1 MTFFNKKT
9 EVMQIEMTP
18 YGRYLY
24 SIGKFKPHSYEF
36 VDDDIVYQPSG
47 STENQEDAHNRI
59 LNETPKLKI
68 NRAFQDEAPQ
78 VESPPT
84 MDRQRIMVKRMNQ
97 KQNGLFALG
106 RSSYSSENTPSFQV
120 TMLQGELV
128 GSSLVYEVSSSQ
140 PGGIGSI
147 SGSVFI
153 PQVNVQVNFSAI
165 SDSILNPTSQFDGET
180 VRSETFENGDYVEIR
195 YKEPI
200 IHLKEFNSF
209 YEKEN
214 FEFEVFKVDSDDNEV
229 LIPLKMKKKFSAII
243 NNILTD
249 NPPEPLGAS
258 EDRLFAQD
266 GDYEDPSFIDY
277 FFSIQVD
284 KEIPEEILCK
294 AIDSLEVNSQ
304 FLDEELICPDRRTD
318 RFDIYATRV
327 GPDDLEDCD

>member
-36 VDDDIVYQPSG
+36 VDDDVVYYISG
-47 STENQEDAHNRI
+47 SSEAQEDAHKRI

-78 VESPPT
+78 VESPPLINQ
-84 MDRQRIMVKRMNQ
+84 QRVMAKKMTQ

-106 RSSYSSENTPSFQV
+106 RSSYSSNNSPSFQV
-120 TMLQGELV
+120 TMLQGELT
-128 GSSLVYEVSSSQ
+128 GSSLVFEVSSSH
-140 PGGIGSI
+140 PAGTGSV

-153 PQVNVQVNFSAI
+153 PQVNVQFNFSAVKG
-165 SDSILNPTSQFDGET
+165 SILNPDPQFDGET
-180 VRSETFENGDYVEIR
+180 IRSETFDNGEYVEVR

-200 IHLKEFNSF
+200 IHMKEFNSF

-214 FEFEVFKVDSDDNEV
+214 FEFEVFRVDGDDNEI
-229 LIPLKMKKKFSAII
+229 LTPLKMNKKLSSIVNGLLI
-243 NNILTD
+243 DDDPNVDYQSPTE
-249 NPPEPLGAS
+249 PEFVE
-258 EDRLFAQD
+258 EDAYDSGFV
-266 GDYEDPSFIDY
+266 EY
-277 FFSIQVD
+277 FFTIEVD

-304 FLDEELICPDRRTD
+304 FLDEELICPDQRTD
-318 RFDIYATRV
+318 RFNIYATRV

>member
-36 VDDDIVYQPSG
+36 VDDDIVYQSSG

-120 TMLQGELV
+120 TMLQGELT
-128 GSSLVYEVSSSQ
+128 GSNLVYEVSSSQ
-140 PGGIGSI
+140 PAGVGSV

-165 SDSILNPTSQFDGET
+165 SDSVLNPPSQFDGET

-214 FEFEVFKVDSDDNEV
+214 FEFEVFKVDSDDNEI
-229 LIPLKMKKKFSAII
+229 LIPLKMEKKFSAIV
-243 NNILTD
+243 NGLLMEDGSVNDFQPSPSALY
-249 NPPEPLGAS
+249 E
-258 EDRLFAQD
+258 EDRDKPDFV
-266 GDYEDPSFIDY
+266 DY

-284 KEIPEEILCK
+284 KEIPEEILCN

-304 FLDEELICPDRRTD
+304 FLDEELICPDQRTD

>member
-36 VDDDIVYQPSG
+36 VDDDVVYSVVG
-47 STENQEDAHNRI
+47 ENQEDAHGRI

-78 VESPPT
+78 VDSPPLISQ
-84 MDRQRIMVKRMNQ
+84 QRVMAKKMNQ

-106 RSSYSSENTPSFQV
+106 RSSYSSNNSPSFQV
-120 TMLQGELV
+120 TMLQGELT
-128 GSSLVYEVSSSQ
+128 GSSLVFEVSSSQ
-140 PGGIGSI
+140 PAGNGSI

-153 PQVNVQVNFSAI
+153 PQVNVQFNFSAVKGN
-165 SDSILNPTSQFDGET
+165 ILNPDPQFDGET
-180 VRSETFENGDYVEIR
+180 IRSETFDNGEYVEVR

-200 IHLKEFNSF
+200 IHMKEFNSF

-214 FEFEVFKVDSDDNEV
+214 FEFEVFRVDGDDNEI
-229 LIPLKMKKKFSAII
+229 LTPLKMNKKLSSIVNGLLI
-243 NNILTD
+243 DDDPNVDYQSPTE
-249 NPPEPLGAS
+249 PEFVE
-258 EDRLFAQD
+258 EDAYDTGFM
-266 GDYEDPSFIDY
+266 EY
-277 FFSIQVD
+277 FFTIEVD

-304 FLDEELICPDRRTD
+304 FLDEELICPDQRTD
-318 RFDIYATRV
+318 RFNIYATRV

>member
-36 VDDDIVYQPSG
+36 IDDDVVYSVAG
-47 STENQEDAHNRI
+47 ENQEDAHGRI

-78 VESPPT
+78 VESPPLISQ
-84 MDRQRIMVKRMNQ
+84 QRVMAKKMTQ

-106 RSSYSSENTPSFQV
+106 RSSYSSNNSPSFQV
-120 TMLQGELV
+120 TMLQGELT
-128 GSSLVYEVSSSQ
+128 GSSLVFEVSSSH
-140 PGGIGSI
+140 PAGTGSI

-153 PQVNVQVNFSAI
+153 PQVNVQLNFSAI
-165 SDSILNPTSQFDGET
+165 KDNTLNPEPEFDGET
-180 VRSETFENGDYVEIR
+180 IRSETFDNGDYVEVR

-200 IHLKEFNSF
+200 IHMKEFNSF

-214 FEFEVFKVDSDDNEV
+214 FEFEVFKVDGDDNEI
-229 LIPLKMKKKFSAII
+229 LTPLKMNKKFSAIV
-243 NNILTD
+243 NDLLLDEEETG
-249 NPPEPLGAS
+249 LGQPSDA
-258 EDRLFAQD
+258 RLF
-266 GDYEDPSFIDY
+266 EDDTDSSDFMEY
-277 FFSIQVD
+277 FFSIEVD

-304 FLDEELICPDRRTD
+304 FLDEELICPDQRTD